1 MDVESWMSILS
12 RYKAYGINYM
22 RFHSHCPPDAAFSA
36 ADRLGILM
44 QPELSHWNPKDALES
59 EESYHY
65 YKKELAAIIEAYAN
79 HPSFVALTLGNE
91 LHNHELGH
99 ARMVELVEMA
109 QQMDNTRMYAI
120 ASNGYYGEQGCD
132 ETSDFYTSQKYY
144 KEEIRGCFA
153 AESDTPGQKGHLL
166 GYINNQL

>member
-1 MDVESWMSILS
+1 
-12 RYKAYGINYM
+12 
-22 RFHSHCPPDAAFSA
+22 
-36 ADRLGILM
+36 M

-120 ASNGYYGEQGCD
+120 ASNGTMVNRAVMKPVISIPQ
-132 ETSDFYTSQKYY
+132 
-144 KEEIRGCFA
+144 EI
-153 AESDTPGQKGHLL
+153 L
-166 GYINNQL
+166 

>member
-1 MDVESWMSILS
+1 MVLPVLHH
-12 RYKAYGINYM
+12 
-22 RFHSHCPPDAAFSA
+22 F
-36 ADRLGILM
+36 L
-44 QPELSHWNPKDALES
+44 
-59 EESYHY
+59 SYHY

-120 ASNGYYGEQGCD
+120 ASNG
-132 ETSDFYTSQKYY
+132 
-144 KEEIRGCFA
+144 
-153 AESDTPGQKGHLL
+153 
-166 GYINNQL
+166 

>member
-1 MDVESWMSILS
+1 
-12 RYKAYGINYM
+12 
-22 RFHSHCPPDAAFSA
+22 
-36 ADRLGILM
+36 M

-132 ETSDFYTSQKYY
+132 ETSVSIPHRNI
-144 KEEIRGCFA
+144 IRKKFA
-153 AESDTPGQKGHLL
+153 DALQQRAIHRDRKDIYLVISITAIPAVTTIMTVPCQYCVRVIANRYSALK
-166 GYINNQL
+166 